1 MQTIYLSSTLKDLLP
16 EREAVKQALSGKAVV
31 KESYDADEDS
41 VRDSCLK
48 DVESCDTYVGVIGL
62 RYGFIPPG
70 ESKSIT
76 ELEFDKAQASGK
88 RILLFVKDATSI
100 RAHFTDAYTKEHDP
114 ALIDSFRTRLSAGNQ
129 GFPRPAVF
137 DDSADLKVKLLRA
150 LVKDDGAGAPSDNS
164 DPAPSGATELQKML
178 AIYLNAHWAEISR
191 SQIFA
196 GADVF
201 VDVQRPLSPTKV
213 FGACVDAA
221 SPLTFLTRLRGFVG
235 KAADGSPIAA
245 QLAAQPHVL
254 EAVMRL
260 TLAAAERY
268 ITAKSGDLQVAID
281 EPIVVSS
288 DPRVSAVLAAACFGF
303 GVRLR
308 PEMTY
313 PESFVRP
320 SAEEY
325 LYEQGRKLVK
335 RELRAAA
342 DRFTLA
348 GPSGQLSDDELEDD
362 EILQS
367 ILDYAHEKLGCR
379 LVLVCRENSDLR
391 QVSTRRTVLGNLNV
405 PVVFEGVPRDE
416 VKTLLAK
423 LSSNL
428 KPLLD
433 GMLGVPT
440 TSAPPE
446 TS

>member
-1 MQTIYLSSTLKDLLP
+1 MQSIYLSSTLKDLLP
-16 EREAVKQALSGKAVV
+16 EREAVRQALAGKAVV

-41 VRDSCLK
+41 VRDSCLN
-48 DVESCDTYVGVIGL
+48 DVESCEIYVGIIGL

-88 RILLFVKDATSI
+88 RILLFIKNPAFI
-100 RAHFTDAYTKEHDP
+100 LAPFTDAHTKEHDP
-114 ALIDSFRTRLSAGNQ
+114 VLIESLRTRLSAGNQ

-137 DDSADLKVKLLRA
+137 DDPADLKVKLLRS
-150 LVKDDGAGAPSDNS
+150 LVRVDGAEAPSDNP
-164 DPAPSGATELQKML
+164 DPAPLGATELQKML
-178 AIYLNAHWAEISR
+178 ATHLNTHWAEISR
-191 SQIFA
+191 SQIFTE
-196 GADVF
+196 ADVF
-201 VDVQRPLSPTKV
+201 IDVPSPLSPAKIV
-213 FGACVDAA
+213 GACVAAA

-235 KAADGSPIAA
+235 KAVDGSPITA
-245 QLAAQPHVL
+245 QLAEQPYVL

-260 TLAAAERY
+260 TLVAAERY
-268 ITAKSGDLQVAID
+268 IAAKSGELQVAID
-281 EPIVVSS
+281 EPVLVGS

-303 GVRLR
+303 GVRLC
-308 PEMTY
+308 PAVSY

-325 LYEQGRKLVK
+325 LHEQGRTLVK

-348 GPSGQLSDDELEDD
+348 TPPDELSDDELEDD

-379 LVLVCRENSDLR
+379 LVLVCRENSGLR
-391 QVSTRRTVLGNLNV
+391 QASVRQSVLGALVV
-405 PVVFEGVPRDE
+405 PIVFEGVPRDE
-416 VKTLLAK
+416 VKK
-423 LSSNL
+423 LFDKLRASV

-433 GMLGVPT
+433 GLLGVVS
-440 TSAPPE
+440 TSASAE